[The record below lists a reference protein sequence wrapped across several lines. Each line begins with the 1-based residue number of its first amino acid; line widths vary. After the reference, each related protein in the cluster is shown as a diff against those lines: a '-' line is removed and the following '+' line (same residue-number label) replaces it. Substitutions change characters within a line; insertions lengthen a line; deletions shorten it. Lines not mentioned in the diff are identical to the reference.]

1 MSQVALTSKDVDQ
14 AYDWCRDITRREAK
28 NFYYAFITL
37 PPAKRRAIYAAYA
50 FGRLCDDAVD
60 EDDPLPRKLELLGDL
75 RRQLEAAF
83 SIGSLAP
90 LRGSSDDSA
99 SGEDLGPVFQALA
112 HSSATYGI
120 DQELFQ
126 DIITGVECDL
136 TATRYRDFEELRT
149 YCYRVASVV
158 GLICIEIFGYTD
170 PRARQYA
177 IDLGLAMQLTNI
189 IRDVEEDLGRGRVYL
204 PQEDFERFGYP
215 EERLFAGEMDD
226 SFRELMRFQV
236 ERARSYFRSG
246 LRLLPLLSPRARPCP
261 AVMARIYMR
270 ILDRA
275 EEADYNVFDGRPS
288 LSKREKLFVMG
299 RVWMQTML
307 PSRLSS
313 SQP

>member
-1 MSQVALTSKDVDQ
+1 MSQVALASKDVDQ
-14 AYDWCRDITRREAK
+14 AYDWCRDLTRREAK

-50 FGRLCDDAVD
+50 FCRLCDDAVD
-60 EDDPLPRKLELLGDL
+60 EDDSLPRKLELLGGL
-75 RRQLEAAF
+75 RQQLEAAF
-83 SIGSLAP
+83 AGKP
-90 LRGSSDDSA
+90 LGDEA
-99 SGEDLGPVFQALA
+99 TEPVFQALA
-112 HSSATYGI
+112 HSAAKYGI

-189 IRDVEEDLGRGRVYL
+189 VRDVEEDLRRDRVYL
-204 PQEDFERFGYP
+204 PQEDLERFGYP
-215 EERLFAGEMDD
+215 EERLFACEMDD

-246 LRLLPLLSPRARPCP
+246 LRILPLLSHRARPCP

-275 EEADYNVFDGRPS
+275 EDANFNVFNGRPS
-288 LSKREKLFVMG
+288 LSKREKLFVMA

-307 PSRLSS
+307 PSRLYSS
-313 SQP
+313 